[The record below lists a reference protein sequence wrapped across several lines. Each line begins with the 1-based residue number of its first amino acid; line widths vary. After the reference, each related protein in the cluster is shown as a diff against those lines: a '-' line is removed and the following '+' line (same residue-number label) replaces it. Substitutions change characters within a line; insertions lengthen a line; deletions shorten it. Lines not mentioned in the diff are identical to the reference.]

1 VIAVMS
7 ILGPAL
13 TNLYIAVGVVSRIP
27 YARITRGTTLAT
39 RHVGYVLAACTI
51 GCSSASRSV

>member
-1 VIAVMS
+1 MS

-13 TNLYIAVGVVSRIP
+13 TNLYFAYIAVGVVGRIP
-27 YARITRGTTLAT
+27 YARITRGMTLAT